1 MPVYW
6 RRRLTRLEVGLY
18 AAIVGVLIAVFLD
31 RMLVYM
37 ELAERTAMIVTVNNV
52 NSALNIQRAL
62 RLLDKVPQAG
72 RQGERN
78 PFDLARVQ
86 VSNRHPDV
94 PDRDNL
100 AQLERG
106 YWVYDQSRRELLYLA
121 NLHRRLQ
128 TDDAQGTVP
137 FRLLSSTDAYLLVPA
152 AHYSWE

>member
-18 AAIVGVLIAVFLD
+18 AAMVGVLIAVFLD

-62 RLLDKVPQAG
+62 HLLDNAPQSAG
-72 RQGERN
+72 QRERN
-78 PFDLARVQ
+78 PFDLAKVQ
-86 VSNRHPDV
+86 VPNRHPDV
-94 PDRDNL
+94 ADREKL
-100 AQLERG
+100 AELERG
-106 YWVYDQSRRELLYLA
+106 YWVYDQSRRELLYLP

-137 FRLLSSTDAYLLVPA
+137 FRLLSRPEAYLLVPA
-152 AHYSWE
+152 VGYLWE